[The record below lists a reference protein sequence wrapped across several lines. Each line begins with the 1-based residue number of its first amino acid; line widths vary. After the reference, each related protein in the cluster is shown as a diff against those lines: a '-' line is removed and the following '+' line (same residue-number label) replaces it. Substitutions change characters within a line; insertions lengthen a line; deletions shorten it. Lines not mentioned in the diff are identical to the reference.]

1 MTFRLTVVVLAASML
16 AASANAQRSGGRG
29 GSMPSQFHGIGGSIT
44 SFGPSAPTQ
53 FGTGDVFRTH
63 GIPPSVTSI
72 TPSPN
77 SRFSGGFNSERHGRN
92 HGGRHRNFT
101 PFFPIYS
108 YPYYSYDDSGLYPDS
123 NGSAD
128 TNYQQPDADPPAMT
142 VFENRPGYRPP
153 PPVLEQSAPAAS
165 REPAQPA
172 QPEAKV
178 ADQAPTILV
187 FRDGR
192 QLEVSNYAIQGETLY
207 NLSGDG
213 PRKIKLADLDLAKTV
228 KLNDERGNEFRLP
241 KKTQA

>member
-1 MTFRLTVVVLAASML
+1 
-16 AASANAQRSGGRG
+16 
-29 GSMPSQFHGIGGSIT
+29 
-44 SFGPSAPTQ
+44 
-53 FGTGDVFRTH
+53 
-63 GIPPSVTSI
+63 
-72 TPSPN
+72 
-77 SRFSGGFNSERHGRN
+77 
-92 HGGRHRNFT
+92 
-101 PFFPIYS
+101 
-108 YPYYSYDDSGLYPDS
+108 
-123 NGSAD
+123 
-128 TNYQQPDADPPAMT
+128 MT

-153 PPVLEQSAPAAS
+153 PPVLEQSAPTAS